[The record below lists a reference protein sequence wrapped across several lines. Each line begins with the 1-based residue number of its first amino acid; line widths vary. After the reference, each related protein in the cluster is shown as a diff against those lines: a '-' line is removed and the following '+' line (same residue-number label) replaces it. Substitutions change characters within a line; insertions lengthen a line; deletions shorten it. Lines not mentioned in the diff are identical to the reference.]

1 MLRFIFNQY
10 AVEDEDNLDLI
21 LEGKAQFSLR
31 LNLFKLRNFID
42 LGHGL
47 SSKENKLS
55 FCLGSRW
62 RCGIPRWRY
71 EFLKDRLLRK
81 WILGEALTE
90 LDSHVNENNIVL

>member
-1 MLRFIFNQY
+1 MFSSLCFFLMLRFIFNQY

-55 FCLGSRW
+55 FCLGSR
-62 RCGIPRWRY
+62 
-71 EFLKDRLLRK
+71 
-81 WILGEALTE
+81 
-90 LDSHVNENNIVL
+90 